1 MELVEGVHRRWVR
14 IAAPPALFALAF
26 AVRALPFQ
34 TVLIEGRPLFFGA
47 DVYYHMR
54 RIVYSIVRFP
64 AALGFDPYINFPD
77 GGRAIWTPFFD
88 WAIAALLRPFWGQ
101 MTPMQLERIAI
112 WVPPV
117 LGAATVVALYF
128 LAQRHFGTAVA
139 LIAGAVLSVLSAHF
153 WYSQVGFIDHH
164 AAVALATTLV
174 IAAAMA
180 LLARSSREPL
190 GLRPGSQIAVATGG
204 AMGAALLLWPGSLL
218 HVGLVEMG
226 FLAFLLRC
234 SRREDAVGFARRLAL
249 LHGVAFVL
257 VFPLGVGNTWP
268 QWSRFSPVVLSAF
281 QPWYFG
287 AAALFSA
294 ACAASWR
301 HPRAGGTRARR
312 GISALA
318 IGAALLAVSAWLF
331 PGLAFAAG
339 DAWEWFAK
347 RDSFQA
353 HVAESSP
360 LFFADDQFTLVIA
373 FMRLSI
379 FALAVPVALC
389 VAYGAVRRDR
399 HRAPVLLFLWWTLGL
414 SVVTVFQK
422 RFFNS
427 ASVAISLLLALS
439 VCWVYTKL
447 PSSVIRRSWTRRLAK
462 SALALGTVFLLLPVL
477 GTYWPYVANQIGR
490 LQDRPLVVTS
500 NTRKQVAVVRLANWL
515 RVHTPA
521 TSGWLDPTVR
531 PEYGILAPWPIGH
544 VLEYEARRPTVTDN
558 FGDDIGRK
566 NYLLARRYYQSEED
580 AAADLLDRLGVRY
593 VVSQYAPNYLGE
605 EPIPGSMFFSLF
617 LHDGSA
623 FDPPSN
629 ERQRSSVRALER
641 HRMIYESPPLV
652 HTTPLRDSLYKV
664 FEYVAGARVVG
675 RAAPGERIRA
685 TLPVRTNRRREFS
698 YTSDAVAAGDGSYEF
713 RFPYA
718 NSGGP
723 PGIRVGPHYTL
734 ECGGETARVS
744 VDEGAVT
751 TGARIEG
758 PELCSAP

>member
-1 MELVEGVHRRWVR
+1 MELVEGTRRRWVR

-64 AALGFDPYINFPD
+64 AALGFDPYLNFPD

-88 WAIAALLRPFWGQ
+88 WAIAALLHPFWGPL
-101 MTPMQLERIAI
+101 TPMQLERIAI
-112 WVPPV
+112 WIPPL

-128 LAQRHFGTAVA
+128 LAQKHFGTAVA
-139 LIAGAVLSVLSAHF
+139 FVAGAVLSVLSAHF

-174 IAAAMA
+174 LAAAMG
-180 LLARSSREPL
+180 LLARASREPL
-190 GLRPGSQIAVATGG
+190 GLRPGSRSAVATGG
-204 AMGAALLLWPGSLL
+204 SMALALLLWPGSLL
-218 HVGLVEMG
+218 HVGLVETG
-226 FLAFLLRC
+226 LLVFLLRC
-234 SRREDAVGFARRLAL
+234 SRREDAIGFARRLAL

-257 VFPLGVGNTWP
+257 VFPFGAGSTWS

-281 QPWYFG
+281 QPWYFA

-294 ACAASWR
+294 ACAACWR
-301 HPRAGGTRARR
+301 HPRAGRTRASR
-312 GISALA
+312 GASALA
-318 IGAALLAVSAWLF
+318 IGAALLAVSAWLL
-331 PGLAFAAG
+331 PGLPYAAG

-360 LFFADDQFTLVIA
+360 LFFAGDQFTLVMA

-379 FALAVPVALC
+379 FSLAVPVALC
-389 VAYGAVRRDR
+389 VAYGAVRRHR

-414 SVVTVFQK
+414 SIVTVFQK

-439 VCWVYTKL
+439 VCWAYTKL
-447 PSSVIRRSWTRRLAK
+447 PSSVIRRAWTRRLAK
-462 SALALGTVFLLLPVL
+462 GVLVLATIFLLLPVL
-477 GTYWPYVANQIGR
+477 GTYWPYIANQIGG
-490 LQDRPLVVTS
+490 LQDRP
-500 NTRKQVAVVRLANWL
+500 VAVSAVTRRQLAVVQMANWL
-515 RVHTPA
+515 RTHTPE

-531 PEYGILAPWPIGH
+531 PEYGILAPWTIGH

-593 VVSQYAPNYLGE
+593 VVSQYAPDYLGE
-605 EPIPGSMFFSLF
+605 DPVPGSMFFTLF
-617 LHDGSA
+617 RHDGSA
-623 FDPPSN
+623 FEPASN
-629 ERQRSSVRALER
+629 EHQRPPTRALVR
-641 HRMIYESPPLV
+641 HRMIYESPPLAN
-652 HTTPLRDSLYKV
+652 TTPPRDSLYKI

-685 TLPVRTNRRREFS
+685 TLPVRTNRRRKFS
-698 YTSDAVAAGDGSYEF
+698 YTAEAVAAGDGHYEF
-713 RFPYA
+713 RLPYA

-723 PGIRVGPHYTL
+723 PGVRVGPHYTL
-734 ECGGETARVS
+734 ECRGETAPVS
-744 VDEGAVT
+744 VDERAVT

-758 PELCSAP
+758 PELCPAP